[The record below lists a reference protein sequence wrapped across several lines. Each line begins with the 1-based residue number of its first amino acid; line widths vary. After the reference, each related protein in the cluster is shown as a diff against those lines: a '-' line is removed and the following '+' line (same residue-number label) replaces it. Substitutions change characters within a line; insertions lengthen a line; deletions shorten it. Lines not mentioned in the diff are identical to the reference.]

1 VMTMTVG
8 SGMDEEPSSL
18 RLANARGAWDHPP
31 VRTPL
36 LVGGLALAAG
46 LATPAHAVPPPVAGH
61 AAQCASAVVRDDIT
75 MLGGRRH
82 IHGALPP
89 VAARV
94 RVVVPA
100 CHDSNGPPEA
110 DGTTMLY
117 RRRGIP
123 ASVALFP
130 SARQR
135 RGNVYLYT
143 AVGSF
148 PQMRHH
154 PLHRFLY
161 GSSLTPDATRGR
173 RCKPASTTAL
183 VPAFDGL
190 LATVHGHQVP
200 VTIDASTRISAPHV
214 DGVPRLTYGKSV
226 RVRGVDCG
234 GRVGL
239 VARVVTERRGSESG

>member
-1 VMTMTVG
+1 M
-8 SGMDEEPSSL
+8 
-18 RLANARGAWDHPP
+18 PP

-46 LATPAHAVPPPVAGH
+46 LAIPAHAAPPPVGGH
-61 AAQCASAVVRDDIT
+61 AAQCARAVVRDGVT
-75 MLGGRRH
+75 MLGARRR
-82 IHGALPP
+82 IHGTLPP

-100 CHDSNGPPEA
+100 CHDSDGTPEA
-110 DGTTMLY
+110 DGKTVLY
-117 RRRGIP
+117 RRKGIP
-123 ASVALFP
+123 ASVALFG

-135 RGNVYLYT
+135 RGDVLLYT

-148 PQMRHH
+148 PQLRHH

-161 GSSLTPDATRGR
+161 GSSRMPDATKGR

-190 LATVHGHQVP
+190 LATVRGHQVH
-200 VTIDASTRISAPHV
+200 VTIDASTRIAAPRV

-226 RVRGVDCG
+226 RVRAVDCG
-234 GRVGL
+234 GHVGL
-239 VARVVTERRGSESG
+239 VARVVTATR